1 MGAVAGLAATASLLM
16 GATSADASNSW
27 WIQAPALGRPIS
39 QIASNSGFKTLAISS
54 GTAGWLDA
62 SRGLFRPLASQGVAA
77 YVAAHGSSGLVL
89 GSDGQLSETRD
100 GGATYR
106 LQQLSGSPRGLA
118 IGYGKNPMVVAVTS
132 SKLYLGHFGSRLS
145 ARGPIFRRF
154 GPLALAAP
162 VSAGEPFV
170 VAVGDGMFFISPSG
184 KVTFSNKAPHLGT
197 HASVAELG
205 DGVVLAGDRRGLVWS
220 RYQGAW
226 SATFQILPYGGLGG
240 VPNLTS
246 ITADGASAAYL
257 GTTGFGTLLT
267 PDGGYSWYTAPLPG
281 NAQNVM
287 AMATLGPVFS
297 AVATGLVVAATPA
310 GLMLHHLQPLPAP
323 PAYTGKHGSLEIL
336 ATALVTAGS
345 ALLVLVLMWLPARRR
360 RRRLFV

>member
-1 MGAVAGLAATASLLM
+1 MGAVAGLAAVAGLLM

-27 WIQAPALGRPIS
+27 WFPAPALGRTIS
-39 QIASNSGFKTLAISS
+39 QIASDSGFKTLAISN

-62 SRGLFRPLASQGVAA
+62 SRGVFRPVSSDGAVA
-77 YVAAHGSSGLVL
+77 YVAAHGSSGLIL

-100 GGATYR
+100 GGATLR
-106 LQQLSGSPRGLA
+106 VQQLAGSPRGLA

-132 SKLYLGHFGSRLS
+132 STLYLGHLGSQLS
-145 ARGPIFRRF
+145 AWGPVFKKF

-162 VSAGEPFV
+162 VTSGQPFV
-170 VAVGDGMFFISPSG
+170 VAVGDGMFFISQNG
-184 KVTFSNKAPHLGT
+184 TVTLSRKAPHLGT
-197 HASVAELG
+197 HASVADLG

-220 RYQGAW
+220 RYQGGW
-226 SATFQILPYGGLGG
+226 SAAFQILPFGGLGG
-240 VPNLTS
+240 VPNLTA
-246 ITADGASAAYL
+246 IVADGASAAYL

-281 NAQNVM
+281 NAQDVV

-297 AVATGLVVAATPA
+297 AKATGLVVAATPT
-310 GLMLHHLQPLPAP
+310 GLMLHQLQSLPAP
-323 PAYTGKHGSLEIL
+323 RAYSGKQGSFEVL

-345 ALLVLVLMWLPARRR
+345 ALVVLMLMWLPARRR
-360 RRRLFV
+360 RHLFV

>member
-1 MGAVAGLAATASLLM
+1 MGAVAGLAAMASLLM
-16 GATSADASNSW
+16 GAASAGASNSW
-27 WIQAPALGRPIS
+27 WFPAPALGRPIS
-39 QIASNSGFKTLAISS
+39 QIASDSGFKTLAISNA
-54 GTAGWLDA
+54 TAGWLDA
-62 SRGLFRPLASQGVAA
+62 SRGVFRPVPSGGVVA
-77 YVAAHGSSGLVL
+77 YVAAHGGSGLLL

-100 GGATYR
+100 GGATVR

-118 IGYGKNPMVVAVTS
+118 IGYGQDPMVMAVTS
-132 SKLYLGHFGSRLS
+132 STLYLGHLGSRLS
-145 ARGPIFRRF
+145 AWGPVFKKF

-162 VSAGEPFV
+162 VTSGEPFV
-170 VAVGDGMFFISPSG
+170 VAVGDGMFFISPNG
-184 KVTFSNKAPHLGT
+184 TVTFSRTAPHLGT
-197 HASVAELG
+197 HASVADLG

-220 RYQGAW
+220 RYQGSW

-240 VPNLTS
+240 VPNLS
-246 ITADGASAAYL
+246 AIIADGPSAAYL

-281 NAQNVM
+281 SAQDVV

-297 AVATGLVVAATPA
+297 AKATGLVVAATPT
-310 GLMLHHLQPLPAP
+310 GLVLHRLQPLPAP
-323 PAYTGKHGSLEIL
+323 PAYSGKQGSFEIL

-345 ALLVLVLMWLPARRR
+345 ALVVLVLLWLPVRRR